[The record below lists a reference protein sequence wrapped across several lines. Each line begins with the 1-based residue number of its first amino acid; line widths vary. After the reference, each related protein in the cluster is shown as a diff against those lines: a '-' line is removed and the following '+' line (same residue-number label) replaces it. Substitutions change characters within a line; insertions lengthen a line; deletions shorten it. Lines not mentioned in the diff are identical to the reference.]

1 MHGTPSPTTDPHSGI
16 YALDLRPLGEDRLA
30 SLRRAAIAAGLSLP
44 AYLASLV
51 DQASARLLA
60 GPDACDP
67 DAKGARAAVA
77 DHRSAA

>member
-1 MHGTPSPTTDPHSGI
+1 MIGPTPAESANRLFAI
-16 YALDLRPLGEDRLA
+16 DLRDMSQKQMTA
-30 SLRRAAIAAGLSLP
+30 LRRAAIAAGLSLP

-67 DAKGARAAVA
+67 DAKAARAAGA